1 MSSTLDTLARIYS
14 QTSYYDTTTWWEDI
28 MKTNR
33 AGNFRRM
40 PEGYDAFIPKPLPPD
55 NLDFDENLLLL
66 LSKADRALAK
76 LDGITEVLPNP
87 DLFVAMYIKKEAL
100 LSSQIE
106 GTQASLRGVLEFEAD
121 MKPKEDVNEIREV
134 VNYIQA
140 MGHGMEK
147 LTFAPFSLDLLNE
160 VHRFLIKGTRGGA
173 RYPGN
178 IRTEQNWIGVPGTT
192 IYDAIFVPPPPEN
205 VSEIL
210 EALMDFVTKMDKIPS
225 LVKVALIH
233 AQFETIHP
241 YYDGNGRMGRLLI
254 TFYLYYKGILSR
266 PLLYLSFYLK
276 KNQQEYYE
284 ILNSVR
290 IEGNWE
296 RWIEFFLKGVIETS
310 ESSIE
315 TARKIIFLQND
326 LKNRL
331 VEHSIGGVASLRFI
345 DFIFGN
351 PIVSSSTVAQ
361 ELSISRQ
368 TATSMLKKFEDAGI
382 IAEITGQKRFKKYV
396 FDEYLRIIQEG
407 IST

>member
-1 MSSTLDTLARIYS
+1 
-14 QTSYYDTTTWWEDI
+14 
-28 MKTNR
+28 
-33 AGNFRRM
+33 M
-40 PEGYDAFIPKPLPPD
+40 PGGYDAFIPKPLPPD
-55 NLDFDENLLLL
+55 NLDLDENLLLL

-76 LDGITEVLPNP
+76 LDGVTEVLPNQ
-87 DLFVAMYIKKEAL
+87 DLFVAMYVKKEAL

-121 MKPKEDVNEIREV
+121 MKPGEDVNEVREV

-147 LTFAPFSLDLLNE
+147 LTFAPFSQDLLNE
-160 VHRFLIKGTRGGA
+160 IHRFLIKDTRGSA
-173 RYPGN
+173 RHPGN
-178 IRTEQNWIGVPGTT
+178 IRTLQNWIGVPGTT

-205 VSEIL
+205 VPEIL
-210 EALMDFVTKMDKIPS
+210 DGLMDFVTRKDKIPS

-290 IEGNWE
+290 YEGNWE

-310 ESSIE
+310 ENSIE

-331 VEHSIGGVASLRFI
+331 VEHSIGGVASLKFI

-351 PIVSSSTVAQ
+351 PIVSSSQVAE
-361 ELSISRQ
+361 ELSLSRQ
-368 TATSMLKKFEDAGI
+368 TAITLLNKFEDAGI
-382 IAEITGQKRFKKYV
+382 ITEITGQKRFKKYV

>member
-1 MSSTLDTLARIYS
+1 MSSRVDTLTRIYS
-14 QTSYYDTTTWWEDI
+14 QTSYHDTITCWGEM
-28 MKTNR
+28 MKINR
-33 AGNFRRM
+33 AGHLQRM
-40 PEGYDAFIPKPLPPD
+40 PEGYNAFIPKPLPPD
-55 NLDFDENLLLL
+55 NLDLDENLLLL

-76 LDGITEVLPNP
+76 LDGVTEVLPNP

-121 MKPKEDVNEIREV
+121 MKPKEDINEIREV

-160 VHRFLIKGTRGGA
+160 IHRFLIKGTRGSA

-178 IRTEQNWIGVPGTT
+178 IRTKQNWIGVPGTT

-205 VSEIL
+205 VPEIL
-210 EALMDFVTKMDKIPS
+210 SDLMDFIIRKDKTPT

-254 TFYLYYKGILSR
+254 PFYLYYKGILSR
-266 PLLYLSFYLK
+266 PLLYLSFYLR

-290 IEGNWE
+290 YEGNWE
-296 RWIEFFLKGVIETS
+296 RWIEFFLRGVIETS

-351 PIVSSSTVAQ
+351 PIVSSSTVAE
-361 ELSISRQ
+361 ELSLSRQ
-368 TATSMLKKFEDAGI
+368 TATSILNKFEEAGI
-382 IAEITGQKRFKKYV
+382 ITEITGQKRFKKYV

>member
-1 MSSTLDTLARIYS
+1 M
-14 QTSYYDTTTWWEDI
+14 

-33 AGNFRRM
+33 SGHFRRM
-40 PEGYDAFIPKPLPPD
+40 PEGYNAFIPKPLPPD
-55 NLDFDENLLLL
+55 NLDLDENLLLL

-76 LDGITEVLPNP
+76 LDGVTEVLPNP

-100 LSSQIE
+100 LSSRIE
-106 GTQASLRGVLEFEAD
+106 GTQASLRGILEFEAD
-121 MKPKEDVNEIREV
+121 MKPKEDINEIREV

-160 VHRFLIKGTRGGA
+160 IHRFLIKGTRGSA

-178 IRTEQNWIGVPGTT
+178 IRTEQNWIGVHGTS
-192 IYDAIFVPPPPEN
+192 IYDAIFVPPPPEQLP
-205 VSEIL
+205 VIL
-210 EALMDFVTKMDKIPS
+210 EDLMNFVTRKDKIPS

-254 TFYLYYKGILSR
+254 TFYLYYQGILSR

-290 IEGNWE
+290 FEGNWE
-296 RWIEFFLKGVIETS
+296 IWIEFFLKGVIETS

-315 TARKIIFLQND
+315 TARKIISLQND

-351 PIVSSSTVAQ
+351 PIVSSSQVAQ
-361 ELSISRQ
+361 ELSVSRQ

-382 IAEITGQKRFKKYV
+382 ITEITGQKRFKKYV
-396 FDEYLRIIQEG
+396 FDEYLGIIQEG

>member
-1 MSSTLDTLARIYS
+1 M
-14 QTSYYDTTTWWEDI
+14 Q
-28 MKTNR
+28 TNR
-33 AGNFRRM
+33 AGQFQRM
-40 PEGYDAFIPKPLPPD
+40 AKGYNAFIPNPLPPE
-55 NLDFDENLLLL
+55 NLDLDENLLLL

-76 LDGITEVLPNP
+76 LDGVTEVLPNP
-87 DLFVAMYIKKEAL
+87 DLFVAMYIKIEAL

-121 MKPKEDVNEIREV
+121 MKPKEDINEIREV

-147 LTFAPFSLDLLNE
+147 LTFAPLSLDLLNE
-160 VHRFLIKGTRGGA
+160 IHRFLIKGTRGSA
-173 RYPGN
+173 RYPGK
-178 IRTEQNWIGVPGTT
+178 IRDEQNWIGVPGTT
-192 IYDAIFVPPPPEN
+192 IYDAIFVPPPPEKLP
-205 VSEIL
+205 EIL
-210 EALMDFVTKMDKIPS
+210 GDLMDFIAQKDKIPS

-254 TFYLYYKGILSR
+254 TYYLYYMEILSR

-290 IEGNWE
+290 FEGNWE

-310 ESSIE
+310 ENSID
-315 TARKIIFLQND
+315 TARRIIALQND

-351 PIVSSSTVAQ
+351 PIVSSSQVA
-361 ELSISRQ
+361 EALSVSRQ
-368 TATSMLKKFEDAGI
+368 TAINLLKKLENAKI
-382 IAEITGQKRFKKYV
+382 ITEITGQKRFKKYV
-396 FDEYLRIIQEG
+396 FDEYLIIIQEG

>member
-1 MSSTLDTLARIYS
+1 M
-14 QTSYYDTTTWWEDI
+14 
-28 MKTNR
+28 MKINR
-33 AGNFRRM
+33 AGHFQRM

-55 NLDFDENLLLL
+55 SLDLNEDLLLL

-76 LDGITEVLPNP
+76 LDGVTEVLPNP

-160 VHRFLIKGTRGGA
+160 IHRFLIKGTRGGA

-178 IRTEQNWIGVPGTT
+178 IRTKQNWIGVPGTT

-205 VSEIL
+205 VPAIL
-210 EALMDFVTKMDKIPS
+210 DGLMNFVTRKDKIPT

-254 TFYLYYKGILSR
+254 AFYLYYQGILTR

-310 ESSIE
+310 ENSIE
-315 TARKIIFLQND
+315 TARKIISLQND

-351 PIVSSSTVAQ
+351 PIVSSSLVAE
-361 ELSISRQ
+361 ELSVSRQ

-382 IAEITGQKRFKKYV
+382 ITEITGQKRFKKYV

>member
-1 MSSTLDTLARIYS
+1 
-14 QTSYYDTTTWWEDI
+14 
-28 MKTNR
+28 
-33 AGNFRRM
+33 M
-40 PEGYDAFIPKPLPPD
+40 PGGYDAFIPTPLPPED
-55 NLDFDENLLLL
+55 LDLDENLLLL

-76 LDGITEVLPNP
+76 LDGVAEVLPNP

-121 MKPKEDVNEIREV
+121 MKPKEDINEIREV

-147 LTFAPFSLDLLNE
+147 LSFAPFSLDLLNE
-160 VHRFLIKGTRGGA
+160 IHRFLIKGTRGGA
-173 RYPGN
+173 RYPGV

-192 IYDAIFVPPPPEN
+192 IFDAVFVPPPPEELP
-205 VSEIL
+205 EIL
-210 EALMDFVTKMDKIPS
+210 EDLMDFIGRRDKIPS
-225 LVKVALIH
+225 LVKAALIH

-254 TFYLYYKGILSR
+254 TFYLYYLGILSR

-290 IEGNWE
+290 FEGNWE

-310 ESSIE
+310 ENSIE
-315 TARKIIFLQND
+315 TARKIISLQNE
-326 LKNRL
+326 LKNGL
-331 VEHSIGGVASLRFI
+331 VEHSIGGVAALRFI
-345 DFIFGN
+345 DYIFGH
-351 PIVSSSTVAQ
+351 PIVSSSQVAE
-361 ELSISRQ
+361 ELGISRQ
-368 TATSMLKKFEDAGI
+368 TAIPLLKKFEEAGI
-382 IAEITGQKRFKKYV
+382 IAEVTGQKRFRKYV
-396 FDEYLRIIQEG
+396 FDDYLRIIQEG
-407 IST
+407 MSV

>member
-1 MSSTLDTLARIYS
+1 MES
-14 QTSYYDTTTWWEDI
+14 
-28 MKTNR
+28 NR
-33 AGNFRRM
+33 AGRFRRM
-40 PEGYDAFIPKPLPPD
+40 PGGYDAFIPTPLPPED
-55 NLDFDENLLLL
+55 LDLDENLLLL

-76 LDGITEVLPNP
+76 LDGVAEVLPNP

-121 MKPKEDVNEIREV
+121 MKPKEDINEIREV

-147 LTFAPFSLDLLNE
+147 LSFAPFSLDLLNE
-160 VHRFLIKGTRGGA
+160 IHRFLIKGTRGGA
-173 RYPGN
+173 RYPGV

-192 IYDAIFVPPPPEN
+192 IFDAVFVPPPPEELP
-205 VSEIL
+205 EIL
-210 EALMDFVTKMDKIPS
+210 EDLMDFIGRRDKIPS
-225 LVKVALIH
+225 LVKAALIH

-254 TFYLYYKGILSR
+254 TFYLYYLGILSR

-290 IEGNWE
+290 FEGNWE

-310 ESSIE
+310 ENSIE
-315 TARKIIFLQND
+315 TARKIISLQNE
-326 LKNRL
+326 LKNGL
-331 VEHSIGGVASLRFI
+331 VEHSIGGVAALRFI
-345 DFIFGN
+345 DYIFGH
-351 PIVSSSTVAQ
+351 PIVSSSQVAE
-361 ELSISRQ
+361 ELGISRQ
-368 TATSMLKKFEDAGI
+368 TAIPLLKKFEEAGI
-382 IAEITGQKRFKKYV
+382 IAEVTGQKRFRKYV
-396 FDEYLRIIQEG
+396 FDDYLRIIQEG
-407 IST
+407 MSV